1 MQDLD
6 RAILLASLALDLIGS
21 RSYSVIFRFGQ
32 AQVKFLSTPV
42 QQHAWVHAN
51 SPKTEYQVGK
61 TEQTFMKFIDVSLR

>member
-6 RAILLASLALDLIGS
+6 RAILLASLALGLIGS

-51 SPKTEYQVGK
+51 STEDRIPGRK
-61 TEQTFMKFIDVSLR
+61 DGADVHEVH